1 MVDRVDR
8 QLFWGCPEIVNTSDF
23 TAVGAVDQQRIVRW
37 TGSFFTAARV
47 DVVAVEHLGVLHPAV
62 GGTHVRVAAVGL
74 SLATVGVR
82 GVAIGLVGSAPVH
95 ITVALVDFG
104 AVVGRAGAA
113 AVGHNHQRDA
123 DGHDGHHEQ
132 QCEALRLQMAILVGG
147 CLSRMGSAS
156 AEELSLGFGLRDLH
170 ALHTCSSSLV
180 ATVVSPLATWVE
192 KIPSR

>member
-23 TAVGAVDQQRIVRW
+23 TAVGAVDQQRIARW

-74 SLATVGVR
+74 SLAT
-82 GVAIGLVGSAPVH
+82 
-95 ITVALVDFG
+95 
-104 AVVGRAGAA
+104 
-113 AVGHNHQRDA
+113 
-123 DGHDGHHEQ
+123 
-132 QCEALRLQMAILVGG
+132 
-147 CLSRMGSAS
+147 
-156 AEELSLGFGLRDLH
+156 FGLRDLH